1 MPTYQYQ
8 CENCKYRFECRQS
21 FSAKPT
27 AVCPVCHGVALR
39 LFSPVPILFKG
50 SGFYITD
57 SRKEG
62 ESSFETKGLERK
74 ENEVDKGGKES

>member
-8 CENCKYRFECRQS
+8 CDDCGHRFELRQS
-21 FSAKPT
+21 FNDKPV
-27 AVCPVCHGVALR
+27 AVCSLCHGAARR

-57 SRKEG
+57 SRVAEDHGRPLEG
-62 ESSFETKGLERK
+62 SEAT
-74 ENEVDKGGKES
+74 DKGADKKGVES

>member
-8 CENCKYRFECRQS
+8 CDNCGHQFELRQS
-21 FSAKPT
+21 FHDKPM
-27 AVCPVCHGVALR
+27 AVCSLCHGVARR

-57 SRKEG
+57 SRAAEDHGLPPEG
-62 ESSFETKGLERK
+62 SKAT
-74 ENEVDKGGKES
+74 DKGADKKSVES